1 VSIEHDQLEALLARV
16 KALRRILKAEQGKTI
31 NKLGIR
37 TEAKALGGE
46 WHRDF
51 APKLKHLLT
60 PEAFENYGTQFT
72 RLIKVSGP
80 NNRCASYLAAVE
92 LIIKPFNDELLIP
105 SQQGA
110 LGATAASSFDTFFAS
125 LSNADESNYLAEAV
139 ACAKNGHLRAAVVLG
154 WSAAIDRIQRVLE
167 HKGLDKFNNM
177 ANQMAS
183 ATSGR
188 YRRFKKIDSVTSIAE
203 LQEVFD
209 RPLLWVIEGMGMID
223 TNEHTRLG
231 SCFDMRCHGA
241 HPGNAP
247 ITPYNLMSFFS
258 DLDQIVFMNPKFK
271 LSDAGVAAARV
282 A

>member
-1 VSIEHDQLEALLARV
+1 MSVDHDQLEALLTRV
-16 KALRRILKAEQGKTI
+16 KALRRSLKAEAGKTV
-31 NKLGIR
+31 NKLAIR

-46 WHRDF
+46 WHKDF
-51 APKLKHLLT
+51 APKLKYSLT
-60 PEAFENYGTQFT
+60 SEALENYSTQFT
-72 RLIKVSGP
+72 RLIRISGP
-80 NNRCASYLAAVE
+80 NNQRSSYLAAVDQ
-92 LIIKPFNDELLIP
+92 IIKPFNDELLIP

-110 LGATAASSFDTFFAS
+110 LGSGATSSFDAFFAS
-125 LSNADESNYLAEAV
+125 LSNADESDYLAEAV
-139 ACAKNGHLRAAVVLG
+139 ACAKHGHLRAAVVLG
-154 WSAAIDRIQRVLE
+154 WSAAVDRIQRVLE

-177 ANQMAS
+177 ASQMAS

-188 YRRFKKIDSVTSIAE
+188 YRRFKKVDPVTSIAE

-247 ITPYNLMSFFS
+247 ITSYNLMSFFS

-271 LSDAGVAAARV
+271 LPAAHVAGAK
-282 A
+282 

>member
-1 VSIEHDQLEALLARV
+1 MSVDHEQLEALLARV
-16 KALRRILKAEQGKTI
+16 KALRKSLKAESGKTI

-51 APKLKHLLT
+51 APKLKHSLT
-60 PEAFENYGTQFT
+60 PEALENYGTQFT

-80 NNRCASYLAAVE
+80 NNLCSSYLTAIE

-110 LGATAASSFDTFFAS
+110 LGATATSSFDAFFAS
-125 LSNADESNYLAEAV
+125 LSNADESDYLAEAV
-139 ACAKNGHLRAAVVLG
+139 ACAKHGLLRAAVVLG

-167 HKGLDKFNNM
+167 SKGLEKFNGM
-177 ANQMAS
+177 AIQMAS

-188 YRRFKKIDSVTSIAE
+188 YKRFKRIDSVASIAE

-247 ITPYNLMSFFS
+247 ITSYNLMSFFS

-271 LSDAGVAAARV
+271 LPVQGPA
-282 A
+282 

>member
-1 VSIEHDQLEALLARV
+1 MSVNHDQLEALLSRV
-16 KALRRILKAEQGKTI
+16 KALRKSLKAEAGKTV
-31 NKLGIR
+31 NKLAIR
-37 TEAKALGGE
+37 SEAKALGGE
-46 WHRDF
+46 WHKDF
-51 APKLKHLLT
+51 APKLKHSLT
-60 PEAFENYGTQFT
+60 SEALENYSTQFT
-72 RLIKVSGP
+72 RLIRLSAP
-80 NNRCASYLAAVE
+80 NNLVSSYLSAVE
-92 LIIKPFNDELLIP
+92 LITKPFNDELLIP

-110 LGATAASSFDTFFAS
+110 LGTAASSSFDAFFAS
-125 LSNADESNYLAEAV
+125 LSNADESDYLAEAV
-139 ACAKNGHLRAAVVLG
+139 ACAKQGHFRAAVVLG

-167 HKGLDKFNNM
+167 QKGLDKFNSM
-177 ANQMAS
+177 AGQMAA

-188 YRRFKKIDSVTSIAE
+188 YKRFKKIDLVTTIAE

-247 ITPYNLMSFFS
+247 ITLYNLMSFFS

-271 LSDAGVAAARV
+271 LAVAAP
-282 A
+282 

>member
-1 VSIEHDQLEALLARV
+1 MSIDHDQLEALLVRV
-16 KALRRILKAEQGKTI
+16 KALRKSLKAEAGKTI
-31 NKLGIR
+31 NRLAIR

-46 WHRDF
+46 WHKNF
-51 APKLKHLLT
+51 APKIKHSLT
-60 PEAFENYGTQFT
+60 PEALKNYSVQFT
-72 RLIKVSGP
+72 RLIKISGP
-80 NNRCASYLAAVE
+80 NNLLSSYLAAVD

-110 LGATAASSFDTFFAS
+110 LGTESASSFDAFFAG
-125 LSNADESNYLAEAV
+125 LSNADESDYLAEAV
-139 ACAKNGHLRAAVVLG
+139 ACAKDQHLRAAVVLG

-177 ANQMAS
+177 VNQMA
-183 ATSGR
+183 ATTSGR
-188 YRRFKKIDSVTSIAE
+188 YKRFKKIDPVTSIAE

-247 ITPYNLMSFFS
+247 ITSYNLMSFFS
-258 DLDQIVFMNPKFK
+258 DLDQIIFMNPKFM
-271 LSDAGVAAARV
+271 LPVLTH
-282 A
+282 

>member
-1 VSIEHDQLEALLARV
+1 VTLEHAQLEALLARI
-16 KALRRILKAEQGKTI
+16 KALRKALKAEAGKTV
-31 NKLGIR
+31 NKLAIR
-37 TEAKALGGE
+37 NEAKALGAV

-51 APKLKHLLT
+51 APKLKHSLT
-60 PEAFENYGTQFT
+60 PEALDNYGAQFT

-80 NNRCASYLAAVE
+80 NNQVSSYLAAVD
-92 LIIKPFNDELLIP
+92 LIIKPFKDELLIP

-110 LGATAASSFDTFFAS
+110 LGAAPASSFDAFFS
-125 LSNADESNYLAEAV
+125 GLSDADESNYLAEAV
-139 ACAKNGHLRAAVVLG
+139 SCAKQGHFRAAVVLG

-167 HKGLDKFNNM
+167 RQGLEKFNL
-177 ANQMAS
+177 AASQMAS

-188 YRRFKKIDSVTSIAE
+188 YKRFKKIDAVTNIAE

-209 RPLLWVIEGMGMID
+209 RPLLWVVEGMGMID
-223 TNEHTRLG
+223 SNEHTRLG

-247 ITPYNLMSFFS
+247 ITQFNLMSFFS

-271 LSDAGVAAARV
+271 LLAD
-282 A
+282 

>member
-1 VSIEHDQLEALLARV
+1 VSINHDQLEALLTRV
-16 KALRRILKAEQGKTI
+16 KALRKSLKAEAGTRV
-31 NKLGIR
+31 NKSALR
-37 TEAKALGGE
+37 AEAKALGGE

-51 APKLKHLLT
+51 APTLKHSLT
-60 PEAFENYGTQFT
+60 SEALENYNTQFT
-72 RLIKVSGP
+72 QLIRISGP
-80 NNRCASYLAAVE
+80 GNLVSSYLAAID

-110 LGATAASSFDTFFAS
+110 LGTVATSSFDAFFAS
-125 LSNADESNYLAEAV
+125 LSNADESDYLAEAV
-139 ACAKNGHLRAAVVLG
+139 ACAKQGHFRAAVVLG
-154 WSAAIDRIQRVLE
+154 WSAAVDRIQRVLE
-167 HKGLDKFNNM
+167 HNGLDKFNNT
-177 ANQMAS
+177 ASQMAS

-188 YRRFKKIDSVTSIAE
+188 YKRFKKIDPVTSIAE

-247 ITPYNLMSFFS
+247 ITLYNLMSFFS
-258 DLDQIVFMNPKFK
+258 DLARIFHHRAG
-271 LSDAGVAAARV
+271 LSIF
-282 A
+282 

>member
-1 VSIEHDQLEALLARV
+1 MSVEHDQLEALITRV
-16 KALRRILKAEQGKTI
+16 KALRKSLKAETGKTI
-31 NKLGIR
+31 NKLAIR
-37 TEAKALGGE
+37 TEAKALGRE

-51 APKLKHLLT
+51 APKLKHSLT
-60 PEAFENYGTQFT
+60 SEALENYSTQFT
-72 RLIKVSGP
+72 RLIKISGP
-80 NNRCASYLAAVE
+80 NNLLSSYLTAVE

-110 LGATAASSFDTFFAS
+110 LGTAATSSFDAFFAS
-125 LSNADESNYLAEAV
+125 LSNADESDYLAEAV
-139 ACAKNGHLRAAVVLG
+139 ACAKHGHLRAAVVLG
-154 WSAAIDRIQRVLE
+154 WSAAVDRIQRVLE

-177 ANQMAS
+177 ASQMAA

-188 YRRFKKIDSVTSIAE
+188 YKRFKKIDPVTSIAE
-203 LQEVFD
+203 LQEIFD

-247 ITPYNLMSFFS
+247 ITSFNLMSFFS
-258 DLDQIVFMNPKFK
+258 DLDQIIFMNPKFK
-271 LSDAGVAAARV
+271 LPVAGVADAK
-282 A
+282 